1 MKRLICLLFIILTL
15 PFLIQQ
21 VEATTSNFIV
31 PGGEEVR
38 KSINLAVDDRVSVRY
53 TAVGQSDNTFEF
65 RIIDPEGSIMFRSR
79 TGTDGHNFICS
90 EAGEYELYFI
100 NEDPNRDISVTL
112 NYEIQHYIFGMPQ
125 MLFMTMIIVAVCLGA
140 VAVFTLMGKP
150 H

>member
-1 MKRLICLLFIILTL
+1 MKRLICLVLITLTL

-31 PGGEEVR
+31 PGAEIVR
-38 KSINLAVDDRVSVRY
+38 KPITLVVDDRVAIRY

-65 RIIDPEGSIMFRSR
+65 RIIDPEGNIIFRSR
-79 TGTDGHNFICS
+79 TGTDGYDFTCS

-100 NEDPNRDISVTL
+100 NEDPSRDISITL